1 MFQLQKFQSKD
12 MFAVLKLSSQV
23 LSEQYNPTLFTYFY
37 ESCPW
42 GFWTAHH
49 YQQLIGFIVGVPFSE
64 DFAKILMIGVKPSMQ
79 KKGVGSRL
87 LKKLLTEFKK
97 KEISTIELEVAVSN
111 SAAIKFYQ
119 KHNFFIVDQFSHFY
133 QNGENAYIMRWK
145 QSH

>member
-1 MFQLQKFQSKD
+1 